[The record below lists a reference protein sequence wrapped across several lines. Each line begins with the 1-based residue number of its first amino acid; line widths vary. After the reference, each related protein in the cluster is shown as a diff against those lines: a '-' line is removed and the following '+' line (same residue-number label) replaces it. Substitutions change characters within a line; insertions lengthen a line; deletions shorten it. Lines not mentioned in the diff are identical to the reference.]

1 MLGCWA
7 PHTSATLTCRW
18 FLGYITYLYVSAV
31 VDLGMPYHRTT
42 DVSHDLLTYLRILL
56 CVLRLVRSFLIQN
69 IVTIKTLHFLP
80 HPHLLDMSYLTK

>member
-31 VDLGMPYHRTT
+31 VGLGMPYHRTT

-56 CVLRLVRSFLIQN
+56 CVFKAGAFFFDPKHRDYQN
-69 IVTIKTLHFLP
+69 VAF
-80 HPHLLDMSYLTK
+80 SSSSAFA